1 MEFFAALRRYCG
13 AMQSP
18 TLLRDRTREAQIVL
32 ARVVPFAFGAL
43 VGIALG
49 ISAGLYW
56 GLLALAAVGGVLA
69 GLEHED
75 ARGGARR
82 GVIGGALF
90 AAGLLIAH
98 ALSGADE
105 KASLGSFPLLLI
117 PIDAV
122 IGMGLGALGG
132 WLRSRR

>member
-1 MEFFAALRRYCG
+1 
-13 AMQSP
+13 MQSP
-18 TLLRDRTREAQIVL
+18 TLLRDRTREVQIVL

-43 VGIALG
+43 VGISLG

-75 ARGGARR
+75 ARGGAGR

-98 ALSGADE
+98 ALSGADA
-105 KASLGSFPLLLI
+105 KVSLGSFPPLLI

>member
-1 MEFFAALRRYCG
+1 
-13 AMQSP
+13 MQSP

-98 ALSGADE
+98 ALSGADA
-105 KASLGSFPLLLI
+105 KASLGSVPLLLI

>member
-1 MEFFAALRRYCG
+1 
-13 AMQSP
+13 MQSP

-82 GVIGGALF
+82 GVVGGALF

-105 KASLGSFPLLLI
+105 KVSLGSFPLLLLV
-117 PIDAV
+117 IDAV

-132 WLRSRR
+132 WLRSRG

>member
-1 MEFFAALRRYCG
+1 
-13 AMQSP
+13 MQSP

-98 ALSGADE
+98 ALSGAGA
-105 KASLGSFPLLLI
+105 KVSLGSVPLLLI

>member
-1 MEFFAALRRYCG
+1 
-13 AMQSP
+13 MQSP

-32 ARVVPFAFGAL
+32 AGVAPFAFGAL
-43 VGIALG
+43 VGFALG

-56 GLLALAAVGGVLA
+56 GLSALAAVGGILA

-75 ARGGARR
+75 ARGGGRR

-98 ALSGADE
+98 AISGADE
-105 KASLGSFPLLLI
+105 KVSLGSFPPLLI
-117 PIDAV
+117 AIDAV

-132 WLRSRR
+132 RLRSRR

>member
-1 MEFFAALRRYCG
+1 
-13 AMQSP
+13 MQSP
-18 TLLRDRTREAQIVL
+18 TLLRDRPQEAQIVL

-98 ALSGADE
+98 ALTGAE
-105 KASLGSFPLLLI
+105 AKASLGSVPLLLI

>member
-1 MEFFAALRRYCG
+1 
-13 AMQSP
+13 MQSP

-49 ISAGLYW
+49 VSAGLYW

-105 KASLGSFPLLLI
+105 KVSLGSFPPLLLV
-117 PIDAV
+117 IDAV
-122 IGMGLGALGG
+122 IGMGLG
-132 WLRSRR
+132 

>member
-1 MEFFAALRRYCG
+1 
-13 AMQSP
+13 MQSP
-18 TLLRDRTREAQIVL
+18 TLLRDRPREAQIVL
-32 ARVVPFAFGAL
+32 ARVVPFVFGAL

-56 GLLALAAVGGVLA
+56 GLLALAAIGGVLA

-105 KASLGSFPLLLI
+105 KVSLGSFPLLLI

-132 WLRSRR
+132 WLRSRRWE

>member
-1 MEFFAALRRYCG
+1 
-13 AMQSP
+13 MQSP
-18 TLLRDRTREAQIVL
+18 TLLRDRTPEAQIVL
-32 ARVVPFAFGAL
+32 ARIVPFAFGAL

-56 GLLALAAVGGVLA
+56 GLLALAAIGGVLA

-105 KASLGSFPLLLI
+105 KVSLGSFPLLLI

-132 WLRSRR
+132 RLRSRR

>member
-1 MEFFAALRRYCG
+1 
-13 AMQSP
+13 MQSP

-43 VGIALG
+43 AGIALG

-98 ALSGADE
+98 ALSGADA

-132 WLRSRR
+132 RLRSRRWQ

>member
-1 MEFFAALRRYCG
+1 
-13 AMQSP
+13 MQSP

-98 ALSGADE
+98 ALTGADE
-105 KASLGSFPLLLI
+105 KASLGSVPLLLI

>member
-1 MEFFAALRRYCG
+1 
-13 AMQSP
+13 MQSP

-98 ALSGADE
+98 ALTGADA
-105 KASLGSFPLLLI
+105 KASLGSVPLLLI

>member
-1 MEFFAALRRYCG
+1 
-13 AMQSP
+13 MQSP

-105 KASLGSFPLLLI
+105 KVSLGSFPLLLLV
-117 PIDAV
+117 IDAV

>member
-1 MEFFAALRRYCG
+1 
-13 AMQSP
+13 MQSP

-32 ARVVPFAFGAL
+32 ARIVPFAFGVL

-56 GLLALAAVGGVLA
+56 GLLALAAIGGVLA

-105 KASLGSFPLLLI
+105 KVSLGSFPLLLI

-132 WLRSRR
+132 RLRSRR